1 MITIPCIYRAS
12 LLLRV
17 FSLGMLPSF
26 GGYRL
31 KEKVTVT
38 LGHSEVSSGLL
49 EVLPPEKWQGQ
60 DFPSSVSTAAG
71 MSCWLLPQDLRV
83 RSVPACPGFEGGR
96 FTGDL

>member
-49 EVLPPEKWQGQ
+49 EVLPPRSGRARI
-60 DFPSSVSTAAG
+60 F
-71 MSCWLLPQDLRV
+71 LPALVLRL
-83 RSVPACPGFEGGR
+83 G
-96 FTGDL
+96 

>member
-1 MITIPCIYRAS
+1 MIAIPCVYRVS

-17 FSLGMLPSF
+17 SSLCMLPSF

-49 EVLPPEKWQGQ
+49 EVLQPRSGRARI
-60 DFPSSVSTAAG
+60 FLSASVLQLG
-71 MSCWLLPQDLRV
+71 
-83 RSVPACPGFEGGR
+83 
-96 FTGDL
+96 